1 MASAAKERRYR
12 SDYSVSG
19 NLARDLDWD
28 IRERE
33 LRHAGEAPRKTPQY
47 QTQQQTRRRTAE
59 KTETHVQ
66 VRERQQFSVLT
77 AAAFALV
84 LGLAVMVLMSYI
96 RLTVLS
102 AETVT
107 LKNELSQ
114 LQTQN
119 VSLTTQ
125 YERMFDMATVKAAAE
140 EAGMAKPSNSQICY
154 VDLSGGDSVVVYRQE
169 EPNVLGQVLTSL
181 THGVDA
187 LVEYFS

>member
-1 MASAAKERRYR
+1 MASAARELRYR

-19 NLARDLDWD
+19 SLAHDLDWE

-33 LRHAGEAPRKTPQY
+33 LRHAGEAPRHSP

-59 KTETHVQ
+59 KAEKRVQ
-66 VRERQQFSVLT
+66 VRERQQFSVPT
-77 AAAFALV
+77 AAALV
-84 LGLAVMVLMSYI
+84 LVLSLAVMVLMSYI
-96 RLTVLS
+96 QLTVLS
-102 AETVT
+102 TETVT
-107 LKNELSQ
+107 LKQELSQ

-154 VDLSGGDSVVVYRQE
+154 VDLSGGDSAVVYRQE
-169 EPNVLGQVLTSL
+169 DPNMLGQVLTSL

>member
-1 MASAAKERRYR
+1 MASAAKELRYR

-19 NLARDLDWD
+19 SLAHDLDWE

-33 LRHAGEAPRKTPQY
+33 LRHAGEAPRHSQQY
-47 QTQQQTRRRTAE
+47 QPQQQTRRRTAE
-59 KTETHVQ
+59 KTEKRVQ

-77 AAAFALV
+77 VAGFVLV
-84 LGLAVMVLMSYI
+84 LSLAVMVLMSYI
-96 RLTVLS
+96 QLTVLS
-102 AETVT
+102 TETVT

-154 VDLSGGDSVVVYRQE
+154 VDLSGGDSAVVYRQE
-169 EPNVLGQVLTSL
+169 DPNMLGQVLTSL

>member
-1 MASAAKERRYR
+1 M
-12 SDYSVSG
+12 
-19 NLARDLDWD
+19 
-28 IRERE
+28 
-33 LRHAGEAPRKTPQY
+33 
-47 QTQQQTRRRTAE
+47 
-59 KTETHVQ
+59 
-66 VRERQQFSVLT
+66 RERQQFSVFT
-77 AAAFALV
+77 AAAFVLV
-84 LGLAVMVLMSYI
+84 LSLAVMVLMSYI
-96 RLTVLS
+96 QLTVLS

-154 VDLSGGDSVVVYRQE
+154 VDLSGGDSAVVYRQE
-169 EPNVLGQVLTSL
+169 DPNMLGQVLTSL
-181 THGVDA
+181 TCGVDA

>member
-1 MASAAKERRYR
+1 MASAARELRYR

-19 NLARDLDWD
+19 SLAHDLDWE
-28 IRERE
+28 IRDRE
-33 LRHAGEAPRKTPQY
+33 LRHAGEAPRHSP
-47 QTQQQTRRRTAE
+47 QTQQQTRRRAAE
-59 KTETHVQ
+59 KAEKRVQ
-66 VRERQQFSVLT
+66 VRERQQFSVPT
-77 AAAFALV
+77 AAALV
-84 LGLAVMVLMSYI
+84 LVLSLAVMVLMSYI
-96 RLTVLS
+96 QLTVLS
-102 AETVT
+102 TETVT
-107 LKNELSQ
+107 LKQELSQ

-154 VDLSGGDSVVVYRQE
+154 VDLSGGDSAVVYRQE
-169 EPNVLGQVLTSL
+169 EPNMLGQVLTSL